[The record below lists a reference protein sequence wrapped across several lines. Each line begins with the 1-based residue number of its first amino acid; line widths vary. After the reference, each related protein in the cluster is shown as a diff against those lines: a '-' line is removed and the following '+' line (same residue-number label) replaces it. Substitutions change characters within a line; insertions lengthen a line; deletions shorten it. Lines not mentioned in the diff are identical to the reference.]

1 MSVASVRQGREVFRT
16 VEVRDPSGHNSVILE
31 GLSAS
36 VSIAEVRA
44 RAQSELRLP
53 SDVPWNLRDDGT
65 GRLLQD
71 SQRLNEFIGE
81 NSTLVELSMQPDAG
95 LG

>member
-1 MSVASVRQGREVFRT
+1 MSVGSVSLGRDVYRT

-31 GLSAS
+31 GLSSSAT
-36 VSIAEVRA
+36 IAEVRS

-53 SDVPWNLRDDGT
+53 SEVPWNLRDDRT
-65 GRLLQD
+65 GRLLHD
-71 SQRLNEFIGE
+71 SQRLNDFIGE
-81 NSTLVELSMQPDAG
+81 DSTMVELTMQPDAS